1 MMAQDG
7 RALVPDNLA
16 ARLDSERKQRHAI
29 ALDIRQSVLQ
39 HNTSVCAL
47 WSEQMLREPAQLN
60 YAFHSI
66 NWFCQLQ
73 SIYSVNS
80 IRLLK

>member
-39 HNTSVCAL
+39 RNTSVCVL
-47 WSEQMLREPAQLN
+47 WSERMLRKPAQLN
-60 YAFHSI
+60 YAFHSTNI
-66 NWFCQLQ
+66 W
-73 SIYSVNS
+73 
-80 IRLLK
+80 LLK